1 MYTPNKS
8 FKIHE
13 AKLIELHEESVIST
27 VIVGAFNTLF
37 SIINRSSRQKISK
50 GIENLNNTITQLGR
64 IDIDRILHVTAEY
77 TFFSS
82 VHGMFT
88 KIDHIIG
95 HKTRVSVNLKRLKL
109 FKVYYLMMIG
119 LN

>member
-1 MYTPNKS
+1 MR
-8 FKIHE
+8 
-13 AKLIELHEESVIST
+13 EESIIST
-27 VIVGAFNTLF
+27 ITVGTFNTLF

-50 GIENLNNTITQLGR
+50 GIENLNNAITQLGR
-64 IDIDRILHVTAEY
+64 IDTDRILCVTAEY
-77 TFFSS
+77 TLFSS

-95 HKTRVSVNLKRLKL
+95 HKTRLSVNSEGLKL
-109 FKVYYLMMIG
+109 FKVHYLMMIG